1 MPTNFVIPE
10 GYQTLASGKVLAV
23 LDILD
28 WADVKER
35 VCAVFL
41 YGLKSPCKLLMVIR
55 VASEEKQAISGSVA
69 DDTVNGT
76 VP

>member
-35 VCAVFL
+35 VCAVL
-41 YGLKSPCKLLMVIR
+41 LSGLKSPCKLLMVIR

-69 DDTVNGT
+69 VNGT

>member
-10 GYQTLASGKVLAV
+10 GSQTLASWKALAV

-35 VCAVFL
+35 VCAAFL
-41 YGLKSPCKLLMVIR
+41 SGLKSSCKLLMMIR
-55 VASEEKQAISGSVA
+55 MASEEKQAISGGVA

>member
-10 GYQTLASGKVLAV
+10 GYQTLASGKVLAG

-41 YGLKSPCKLLMVIR
+41 SGLKSPCKLLMVIR

>member
-28 WADVKER
+28 WADVREFVLFSCLVSK
-35 VCAVFL
+35 V
-41 YGLKSPCKLLMVIR
+41 P
-55 VASEEKQAISGSVA
+55 ASC
-69 DDTVNGT
+69 
-76 VP
+76 